1 MQVLVQ
7 NPLSAGMFLF
17 LNKVSYLWRCS
28 GLRLLGRPVERRM
41 FCWLFL
47 KSVWGDT
54 KWKCY
59 WTWTHMADWHISS
72 NRSSTKTK
80 VKTLMFPKRRKEKPS
95 LVSNL
100 TTVLALVSDNFQKTL
115 WTSWHPFLTEQR
127 KEEKVKGSC
136 PLWCTAGLFFCMCVH
151 FSISYLLSSDDRI
164 SLAPCRVHTD

>member
-1 MQVLVQ
+1 MRTLQKIAQTWGSLAENMSCTFVEMIFVCRLKQWDLLTYSLWNKIRREITPFFITWTQYQMQVLVQ

-47 KSVWGDT
+47 KSVWGDM

-72 NRSSTKTK
+72 KRSSTKTK
-80 VKTLMFPKRRKEKPS
+80 VKTLFTKRRKEKPS
-95 LVSNL
+95 LVSNP
-100 TTVLALVSDNFQKTL
+100 TTV
-115 WTSWHPFLTEQR
+115 
-127 KEEKVKGSC
+127 
-136 PLWCTAGLFFCMCVH
+136 
-151 FSISYLLSSDDRI
+151 
-164 SLAPCRVHTD
+164 